1 VKRFYFDHNATTPVS
16 PEVFQAMAPMM
27 TEVFGNASSIHDFGQ
42 RARQALDD
50 ARRKVAAMIGAKPE
64 EIVFTSGGTEAD
76 NMALFGVSGHVI
88 TTTAEH
94 PAVLQA
100 AAQLPEVTMVPVD
113 SRGVVDPQA
122 VRKAIRSSTKLIS
135 VMHANNELGVIQPV
149 EEISRIAREA
159 GVLFHSDGV
168 QGPGKLAVNVQELGV
183 HLYSISAHK
192 IYGPKGIGALYVR
205 KGTTIRP
212 LLYGGPHER
221 KARAGTENIAGA
233 VGFGRA
239 AEWVI
244 EQGAAE
250 AARQSAL
257 RDFLEQGIL
266 ERVQGAHVNG
276 ASATRVGNT
285 SNMRFDGIDSEPLL
299 IALDLKGL
307 AVSSGSACSSG
318 ATEPSHVLA
327 AIGLTREQS
336 RSSVRFSLGRSNSEE
351 QIAAL
356 IDAVVEVVARLRKL
370 APAYA

>member
-100 AAQLPEVTMVPVD
+100 AAQLPEVTIVPVD
-113 SRGVVDPQA
+113 GRGVVDPQA
-122 VRKAIRSSTKLIS
+122 VRKAIRPGTKLIS
-135 VMHANNELGVIQPV
+135 VMHANNELGVIQPI
-149 EEISRIAREA
+149 EEIAGIAREA
-159 GVLFHSDGV
+159 GALFHSDGV
-168 QGPGKLAVNVQELGV
+168 QGPGKLPVKVKELGV

-205 KGTTIRP
+205 KGTAIRP

-221 KARAGTENIAGA
+221 KARAGTENVAGA
-233 VGFGRA
+233 V
-239 AEWVI
+239 
-244 EQGAAE
+244 
-250 AARQSAL
+250 
-257 RDFLEQGIL
+257 
-266 ERVQGAHVNG
+266 
-276 ASATRVGNT
+276 
-285 SNMRFDGIDSEPLL
+285 
-299 IALDLKGL
+299 
-307 AVSSGSACSSG
+307 
-318 ATEPSHVLA
+318 
-327 AIGLTREQS
+327 
-336 RSSVRFSLGRSNSEE
+336 
-351 QIAAL
+351 
-356 IDAVVEVVARLRKL
+356 
-370 APAYA
+370 

>member
-16 PEVFQAMAPMM
+16 PEVFQAMTPML

-42 RARQALDD
+42 QARRALDD

-76 NMALFGVSGHVI
+76 NMALFGVGGHVI

-100 AAQLPEVTMVPVD
+100 AAQLPKATMVPVD
-113 SRGVVDPQA
+113 SRGVVDPQV
-122 VRKAIRSSTKLIS
+122 VRTAIRSDTRLIS

-149 EEISRIAREA
+149 EEIATIAREA

-168 QGPGKLAVNVQELGV
+168 QGPGKLPVNVEQLGV

-205 KGTTIRP
+205 KGTAIRP

-221 KARAGTENIAGA
+221 KARAGTENVAGA

-244 EQGAAE
+244 ERGAVE
-250 AARQSAL
+250 AARQGAL
-257 RDFLEQGIL
+257 RDVLEQRIL
-266 ERVQGAHVNG
+266 ARVQGAHVNG
-276 ASATRVGNT
+276 AGAARVANT

-299 IALDLKGL
+299 IALDLKGF

-336 RSSVRFSLGRSNSEE
+336 RSSVRFSLGRSNTEE
-351 QIAAL
+351 QIDAL